1 MAAFTAYGKS
11 RLDERHY
18 VKHYEG
24 TMNDTFRIDG
34 QKLQFHPHRVAQ
46 WLDARGDWEK
56 AKTLYPLYIEISP
69 AGVCN
74 HACNFCAIDFVLA
87 ENAKN
92 KVAPLLDADI
102 MAFRLPEMGA
112 LGVKSVMF
120 AGEGEP
126 LLHKRIDDMVM
137 WSRMGGMD
145 VAFTTN
151 ATLLHKLER
160 VAQCTWIKASVN
172 AGTEETYMR
181 VHKAKKGDWERVWTN
196 LAEAV
201 KRKGSC
207 TIGAQMVMLPENE
220 HEVDEFQRRCA
231 DAGLDYGVVK
241 PYSQHKYSLNKAD
254 WKPIAMP
261 AAAGKLVVRE
271 VAAATTEHPYTK
283 CSATPMLW
291 AYLMASGDLYSC
303 SAYLLDDRFNLG
315 NLQYDTFQKVWEG
328 EKRRANWEYVTKE
341 LDIHECRVNCR
352 QARVN
357 EYLSQFGNVPHVNF
371 V

>member
-1 MAAFTAYGKS
+1 MQDIFK
-11 RLDERHY
+11 
-18 VKHYEG
+18 
-24 TMNDTFRIDG
+24 IDG
-34 QKLQFHPHRVAQ
+34 QKLQLHPHRVAQ
-46 WLDARGDWEK
+46 WLDSRNDWEK
-56 AKTLYPLYIEISP
+56 AKRLYPLYVEISP
-69 AGVCN
+69 SGACN
-74 HACNFCAIDFVLA
+74 HRCTFCAVDYIGYKP
-87 ENAKN
+87 ET
-92 KVAPLLDADI
+92 LDADI

-137 WSRMGGMD
+137 WSKMGGMD

-151 ATLLHKLER
+151 ATLLHKLDR
-160 VAQCTWIKASVN
+160 VAECSWIKASVN
-172 AGTEETYMR
+172 AGTEASYMAI
-181 VHKAKKGDWERVWTN
+181 HKAKKGDWERVWTN

-241 PYSQHKYSLNKAD
+241 PYSQHKFSINQQD

-261 AAAGKLVVRE
+261 ESKGNLVMRTT
-271 VAAATTEHPYTK
+271 AAATTGHSYK
-283 CSATPMLW
+283 RCLSTPMLW
-291 AYLMASGDLYSC
+291 GYLMANMDLYSC

-315 NLQYDTFQKVWEG
+315 NLQYDTFQKVWES

-341 LDIHECRVNCR
+341 LDISECRVNCR
-352 QARVN
+352 MARSN
-357 EYLSQFGNVPHVNF
+357 EFLHEMTTSAHISFI
-371 V
+371 